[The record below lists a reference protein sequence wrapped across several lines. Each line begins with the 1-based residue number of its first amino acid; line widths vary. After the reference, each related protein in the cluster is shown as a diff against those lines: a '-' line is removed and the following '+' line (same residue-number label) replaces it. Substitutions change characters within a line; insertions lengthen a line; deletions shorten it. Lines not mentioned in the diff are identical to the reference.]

1 MLETLKKML
10 GIVQDLLY
18 SAHLYDRYVN
28 SCFISQ
34 FLSIFMLM
42 VNIKNIELIN
52 ATESCL

>member
-18 SAHLYDRYVN
+18 SARLYDRYGN

-42 VNIKNIELIN
+42 ISIKNIELIN